1 MKIHLGCGKR
11 FLKGYYHV
19 DCQRYPHVD
28 HVSQINKL
36 DFLEDNRANEI
47 YISHAFEYFDDAEA
61 KEVLKEWNRILKIG
75 GKLRLSVPDFD
86 ALINV
91 YKLTNNLG
99 RITGPLYGRWENE
112 DSILYHKTCYNFD
125 KLKNLLKSS
134 DFKNIKKW
142 DPFMFFNSIDSKFD
156 DYSKAVYPHM
166 DFKNGFLISLNI
178 EAEKI

>member
-61 KEVLKEWNRILKIG
+61 KEVLKEFGITLDDEIEIKVWDSNADIRYLVLPQRPNGTEKLNEIELEKLVTRNSMIGTEIL
-75 GKLRLSVPDFD
+75 
-86 ALINV
+86 
-91 YKLTNNLG
+91 T
-99 RITGPLYGRWENE
+99 
-112 DSILYHKTCYNFD
+112 YNA
-125 KLKNLLKSS
+125 
-134 DFKNIKKW
+134 KK
-142 DPFMFFNSIDSKFD
+142 
-156 DYSKAVYPHM
+156 
-166 DFKNGFLISLNI
+166 
-178 EAEKI
+178 